1 MFRVVDDL
9 EKMYAEVCL
18 RMFIGNVKAMYKTSY
33 RSSFQRV
40 KASVKLPQ
48 ICDEEK
54 QSNEA
59 LSRSLHLDKYSVIL
73 PGSILVTILYFKFI
87 LSALTLMFSI
97 QMASSC
103 HSKYTC
109 HNAIM

>member
-9 EKMYAEVCL
+9 ERMYAEVCL
-18 RMFIGNVKAMYKTSY
+18 CMFIGNVKAMYKTSY

-59 LSRSLHLDKYSVIL
+59 LYEVSTSINIQLFSLAQY
-73 PGSILVTILYFKFI
+73 
-87 LSALTLMFSI
+87 
-97 QMASSC
+97 Q
-103 HSKYTC
+103 
-109 HNAIM
+109 

>member
-1 MFRVVDDL
+1 MVDL
-9 EKMYAEVCL
+9 ERMYAEVCL
-18 RMFIGNVKAMYKTSY
+18 CMFICNVKAMYKTSY
-33 RSSFQRV
+33 RSPFQRV

-54 QSNEA
+54 QGNES
-59 LSRSLHLDKYSVIL
+59 LGRSLHLDKNSVIL
-73 PGSILVTILYFKFI
+73 PGSIPVAILHFKFI

-97 QMASSC
+97 QMASPC
-103 HSKYTC
+103 HSKHIC